1 MFQLY
6 GIVPVK
12 ERWWV
17 SPLLLLLPP
26 LLGVLL
32 CLPIPL
38 MHMPH
43 PMIALPGGLVCN
55 SPEIQQFNTYQS
67 SVAILGFLLPS
78 AIVTCLMI
86 GLSIRRCISCS
97 GGTCISSFCKEEMSL
112 AFLTLPYIAAYLAM
126 YLPLLDHYLGKLDL
140 AQTGL
145 QQYLTPEIAR
155 ASEMALGLLL
165 PAVVFSVLP
174 GYRKFSSEPD
184 TDDLNRSRRE
194 TDKQAATAE
203 ESRRLSKESM
213 DIELLTRKCYM

>member
-1 MFQLY
+1 MT
-6 GIVPVK
+6 
-12 ERWWV
+12 
-17 SPLLLLLPP
+17 
-26 LLGVLL
+26 
-32 CLPIPL
+32 
-38 MHMPH
+38 
-43 PMIALPGGLVCN
+43 ALPGGSICN
-55 SPEIQQFNTYQS
+55 LNQSQQFNTYQS

-78 AIVTCLMI
+78 AIVSCLMI

-97 GGTCISSFCKEEMSL
+97 GGTCVSSFCKEEMSL

-140 AQTGL
+140 PQTGL

-165 PAVVFSVLP
+165 PVVVFIVLP

-184 TDDLNRSRRE
+184 ADDLKRSRRE
-194 TDKQAATAE
+194 TEKQAATAE
-203 ESRRLSKESM
+203 ESRKLSKESM